1 MFLGTSLGYLMSLLE
16 IFKIIYSLLNNET
29 YVQFMKIILHLE
41 IPCEISEVMT
51 SLLDT
56 LKKLIVY

>member
-29 YVQFMKIILHLE
+29 YVQSRKIILHLD
-41 IPCEISEVMT
+41 IPWDISKVHDVH
-51 SLLDT
+51 LGNL
-56 LKKLIVY
+56 